1 MAKLFDTTLRAVEF
15 ATAGTQLGH
24 HVITTNIANVDT
36 PNYRGLDL
44 DFQQTLR
51 TALTEE
57 KIAAPQNAS
66 QRLRQL
72 EKKSFAIDVKM
83 SHHRHAEESTRKFGT
98 QLLAEPVV
106 EERKDGN
113 NLDVEKEMAK
123 LMENSYF
130 HRAYL
135 ELANRKFRMLK
146 NAISGRV

>member
-1 MAKLFDTTLRAVEF
+1 
-15 ATAGTQLGH
+15 
-24 HVITTNIANVDT
+24 
-36 PNYRGLDL
+36 
-44 DFQQTLR
+44 
-51 TALTEE
+51 
-57 KIAAPQNAS
+57 
-66 QRLRQL
+66 
-72 EKKSFAIDVKM
+72 M

>member
-15 ATAGTQLGH
+15 ATAGTQLRH

-36 PNYRGLDL
+36 PNYRGMDL

-51 TALTEE
+51 TALAEE
-57 KIAAPQNAS
+57 TRKIPQNAT
-66 QRLRQL
+66 QRFRQL
-72 EKKSFAIDVKM
+72 ENKSFAIDVKM

-113 NLDVEKEMAK
+113 NLDVEREMAK